1 MRPKVLGQYSWH
13 ISLGAVLLLLS
24 LLLYALFYLIFR
36 NPSEIL
42 VWFLGSLAFLP
53 ISVLFVTIIIT
64 EVLNYQERRS
74 RLEKL
79 NIVIGAFFSEVG
91 TAFLSYCSDCDP
103 NLDKI
108 RSDLLVSND
117 WTESQFGRV
126 SADLSHYPYG
136 VDIAMVDLQYLRRF
150 MGEKRGFLLRL
161 MENPNLLEHES
172 FTDMLRAVFHLTEEL
187 MARPTLA
194 GLPRPDMLH
203 LQADMSRAYVA
214 TVREWVA
221 YMRYLK
227 ENYPYLFSL
236 AVRLNPFDQDASVV
250 IVR

>member
-1 MRPKVLGQYSWH
+1 VLRQYSWQVF
-13 ISLGAVLLLLS
+13 LGVILLLLS
-24 LLLYALFYLIFR
+24 LLLYAVSYVIFR
-36 NPSEIL
+36 SPSEIL

-64 EVLNYQERRS
+64 EMLNYQERRS

-79 NIVIGAFFSEVG
+79 NMVIGAFFSEVG
-91 TAFLSYCSDCDP
+91 TSFLAYCSDCDP
-103 NLDKI
+103 NLDQI
-108 RSDLLVSND
+108 RSELLVSND
-117 WTESQFGRV
+117 WTEGQFDRV
-126 SADLSHYPYG
+126 SAGLSRYPYG
-136 VDIAMVDLQYLRRF
+136 VDVAKVDLEYLRAF
-150 MGEKRGFLLRL
+150 TGGKRAFLLRL

-187 MARPTLA
+187 LVRPDLTD
-194 GLPRPDMLH
+194 LPRPDLLH
-203 LQADMSRAYVA
+203 LQADISRAYVG

-236 AVRLNPFDQDASVV
+236 AVRVNPFDQEASVV
-250 IVR
+250 ISQ